1 VTSPF
6 SHCFHHHHLGQVF
19 IIMVMDAVII
29 VSNGF
34 DIDDDLAGSELLD
47 KKFGRFSKHLETSG
61 LC

>member
-1 VTSPF
+1 MVD
-6 SHCFHHHHLGQVF
+6 QVF

>member
-1 VTSPF
+1 
-6 SHCFHHHHLGQVF
+6 
-19 IIMVMDAVII
+19 MVMDAVII

-34 DIDDDLAGSELLD
+34 DIDYDLAGSELLD